1 MSVTVF
7 ANVFYGASHRPCRNP
22 HDAAH
27 RQLPRRRKSDKRSRC
42 GIEPISSEVRAAG
55 VAAHSRTRYIDNM
68 F

>member
-55 VAAHSRTRYIDNM
+55 GCGSLTNTIYR
-68 F
+68 